1 MMQQKHMGEIIVRR
15 RKELGMTQKELADT
29 MQVTDKAV
37 SKWERNLSCPDIG
50 SIPALARTLEI
61 SVEELMD
68 GPASGEKSGVDR
80 RELTDNILKAVS
92 LAMGVALVALSV
104 LGELDLS
111 AAAGMAGIG
120 LTALA
125 IRQFLN

>member
-1 MMQQKHMGEIIVRR
+1 MQQKQMGEIIARR
-15 RKELGMTQKELADT
+15 RKDLGMTQKELADA

-50 SIPALARTLEI
+50 SIPLLARTLEV

-68 GPASGEKSGVDR
+68 VPASGGKPVVDR
-80 RELTDNILKAVS
+80 KELTDNILKAVS
-92 LAMGVALVALSV
+92 LAMGIALVVLSI
-104 LGELDLS
+104 LGELELNS
-111 AAAGMAGIG
+111 AAGMAGVG

>member
-1 MMQQKHMGEIIVRR
+1 MQQKNMGEIIARR
-15 RKELGMTQKELADT
+15 RKALGMTQKELADA
-29 MQVTDKAV
+29 MQITDKAV

-50 SIPALARTLEI
+50 SIPQLARTLEM

-68 GPASGEKSGVDR
+68 VPTSGEKIGVDKGA
-80 RELTDNILKAVS
+80 LVDTILKAVS
-92 LAMGVALVALSV
+92 LAMGVALVVLSI
-104 LGELDLS
+104 LGELDLN